1 MMGKGTKNSLLKTF
15 PKKLQKLVKQIVWQE
30 NYNEEYLLVS
40 MLSAAASAAGNSAR
54 ICIKGEWTTCAS
66 LYMILVGNPGQGKTP
81 PLDFA
86 YAPIRKRDEDLRQQY
101 LATIEKKSSNKKNS
115 SPSTVL
121 SLSRTIV
128 SDFTPEALLLA
139 HDANP
144 RGISIYVDE
153 IMGMFNS
160 VNQYC
165 KGQLIEQLLTAYS
178 GNPLD
183 VMRVSMER
191 PIHIGHPCINIA
203 GTTQTARIKEL
214 FYKGFQQN
222 GLLDRFLLSYPVD
235 TTISLWNRKGG
246 RKKEVSVMRQWE
258 DIMEKILQL
267 PFPPKE
273 PCSQILH
280 FSAAARKEYFDW
292 HDNGVRILSES
303 NIPEREQGRMMK
315 AHLHVARIALCIQI
329 LKWACGEGKLD
340 AIDVES
346 VRSAIR
352 ISNYFDDC
360 YQRISVY
367 VKHQSVSPHL
377 KMFIKKLNK
386 QFCTSEAVSHG
397 EDMGMGR
404 RNVMYTLS
412 KLQRLGFITQVQHGK
427 YEKIC
432 DLDGS

>member
-40 MLSAAASAAGNSAR
+40 MLSATASAAGNSAR
-54 ICIKGEWTTCAS
+54 ICIKGEWTTNAS

-86 YAPIRKRDEDLRQQY
+86 YAPIRKKDEEQRQQF
-101 LATIEKKSSNKKNS
+101 LATMENKSFDKKN
-115 SPSTVL
+115 PSQSIIF

-139 HDANP
+139 HDVNP
-144 RGISIYVDE
+144 RGIAIYVDE

-160 VNQYC
+160 VNQYS

-183 VMRVSMER
+183 VMRVSMEK

-203 GTTQTARIKEL
+203 GTAQTARIKEL
-214 FYKGFQQN
+214 FHKGFQQN

-235 TTISLWNRKGG
+235 TTISLWNRRRG
-246 RKKEVSVMRQWE
+246 KKAEVSVMQQWE
-258 DIMEKILQL
+258 GIMDKILNL
-267 PFPPKE
+267 PFAPKE
-273 PCSQILH
+273 PCSHVLH
-280 FSAAARKEYFDW
+280 FSTAARKEYFDW
-292 HDNGVRILSES
+292 HDNGVKSLLKG
-303 NIPEREQGRMMK
+303 NISEREQGRMMK
-315 AHLHVARIALCIQI
+315 AHLHVARIALCVQI
-329 LKWACGEGKLD
+329 LKWACDEGKLD

-346 VRSAIR
+346 VRSAIW
-352 ISNYFDDC
+352 ISNYFEDC
-360 YQRISVY
+360 YQRIAVY
-367 VKHQSVSPHL
+367 VKHQSMSPHL
-377 KMFIKKLNK
+377 KMFVKKLST
-386 QFCTSEAVSHG
+386 QFYTSEAVSHG
-397 EDMGMGR
+397 EEMGMGR

-412 KLQRLGFITQVQHGK
+412 KLQRLGFIKQVQHGK

-432 DLDGS
+432 DFDES

>member
-1 MMGKGTKNSLLKTF
+1 MCKGTKNSLLKTF

-144 RGISIYVDE
+144 RGIAIYVDE

-273 PCSQILH
+273 LCSQILH

-340 AIDVES
+340 AEHY
-346 VRSAIR
+346 AH
-352 ISNYFDDC
+352 
-360 YQRISVY
+360 YQW
-367 VKHQSVSPHL
+367 
-377 KMFIKKLNK
+377 
-386 QFCTSEAVSHG
+386 
-397 EDMGMGR
+397 
-404 RNVMYTLS
+404 
-412 KLQRLGFITQVQHGK
+412 
-427 YEKIC
+427 
-432 DLDGS
+432 